1 MEPVRKI
8 TGRAV
13 PLDRADVDT
22 DQIIPASWLKRIE
35 RTGFG
40 EGLFSAWRADPGFV
54 LNRSEYDGARVLVA
68 GPNFGSG
75 SSREHAAWALQDYG
89 FAAVISSRFADIF
102 RGNSLKIGLLP
113 VELPAE
119 TVDKLMAAV
128 AADPTIEVTVDLE
141 SGTVSAPAAGV
152 EAGFEIDDFTRYRLM
167 NGLDDIGLT
176 LQHDEAIAAF
186 EAGRPGYLPSVGSAP
201 AGLTVTERYSR
212 ASVQSTG
219 NPDGERQRRVPGN
232 AVAGNRAQAGT
243 PSQRWNRFVL
253 GQICRRID
261 RRRHVC
267 PAVSASPRSP
277 P

>member
-1 MEPVRKI
+1 MEPVRQV

-54 LNRSEYDGARVLVA
+54 LNQPEYSGARVLVA

-89 FAAVISSRFADIF
+89 FAAVISPRFADIF

-128 AADPTIEVTVDLE
+128 AADPAIEVTVDLE
-141 SGTVSAPAAGV
+141 SRTVSAPAAGV
-152 EAGFEIDDFTRYRLM
+152 EASFEIDDFTRERLM

-176 LQHDEAIAAF
+176 LQHEDAIAAF
-186 EAGRPGYLPSVGSAP
+186 ESGRPTYLPSVGSAP
-201 AGLTVTERYSR
+201 AGLSVTER
-212 ASVQSTG
+212 
-219 NPDGERQRRVPGN
+219 
-232 AVAGNRAQAGT
+232 
-243 PSQRWNRFVL
+243 
-253 GQICRRID
+253 
-261 RRRHVC
+261 
-267 PAVSASPRSP
+267 
-277 P
+277 

>member
-1 MEPVRKI
+1 MDAVTKV

-54 LNRSEYDGARVLVA
+54 LNRPEYAGARVLVA

-89 FAAVISSRFADIF
+89 FAAVISPRFADIF

-119 TVDKLMAAV
+119 TVEKLMAAV
-128 AADPTIEVTVDLE
+128 NADPTVEVTVDLE
-141 SGTVSAPAAGV
+141 TRTVSAPAAGV
-152 EAGFEIDDFTRYRLM
+152 EAHFEIDDFTRYRLM

-176 LQHDEAIAAF
+176 LQHADGIAAF
-186 EAGRPGYLPSVGSAP
+186 EARRPGYLPSVGSAP
-201 AGLTVTERYSR
+201 AGLSLT
-212 ASVQSTG
+212 
-219 NPDGERQRRVPGN
+219 DG
-232 AVAGNRAQAGT
+232 
-243 PSQRWNRFVL
+243 
-253 GQICRRID
+253 
-261 RRRHVC
+261 
-267 PAVSASPRSP
+267 
-277 P
+277 

>member
-1 MEPVRKI
+1 MEAVRQV

-54 LNRSEYDGARVLVA
+54 LNRPEYDGARVLVA

-89 FAAVISSRFADIF
+89 FAAVISPRFADIF

-113 VELPAE
+113 VELPADAVE
-119 TVDKLMAAV
+119 KLMAAV
-128 AADPTIEVTVDLE
+128 AADPTVEVTVDLE
-141 SGTVSAPAAGV
+141 SRTVSAPAAGV
-152 EAGFEIDDFTRYRLM
+152 EASFEIDDFTRHRLM

-176 LQHDEAIAAF
+176 LQHSDDIAAF
-186 EAGRPGYLPSVGSAP
+186 EARRPGYLPSVGSAP
-201 AGLTVTERYSR
+201 AGLTVTER
-212 ASVQSTG
+212 
-219 NPDGERQRRVPGN
+219 
-232 AVAGNRAQAGT
+232 
-243 PSQRWNRFVL
+243 
-253 GQICRRID
+253 
-261 RRRHVC
+261 
-267 PAVSASPRSP
+267 
-277 P
+277 

>member
-1 MEPVRKI
+1 MDPVTQV

-22 DQIIPASWLKRIE
+22 DQIIPAAWLKRIE

-54 LNRSEYDGARVLVA
+54 LNQPQYAGARVLVA

-89 FAAVISSRFADIF
+89 FAAVIAPRFADIF

-119 TVDKLMAAV
+119 TVEQLMAAV
-128 AADPTIEVTVDLE
+128 TADPTVEVTVDLE
-141 SGTVSAPAAGV
+141 ARTVSAPAAGV
-152 EAGFEIDDFTRYRLM
+152 EAAFEIDDFTRHRLL

-176 LQHDEAIAAF
+176 LQHAGDIAAF
-186 EAGRPGYLPSVGSAP
+186 ESRRPGYLPSVGSAP
-201 AGLTVTERYSR
+201 AGLTV
-212 ASVQSTG
+212 G
-219 NPDGERQRRVPGN
+219 
-232 AVAGNRAQAGT
+232 
-243 PSQRWNRFVL
+243 
-253 GQICRRID
+253 D
-261 RRRHVC
+261 R
-267 PAVSASPRSP
+267 
-277 P
+277 

>member
-1 MEPVRKI
+1 MEPVVQV

-54 LNRSEYDGARVLVA
+54 LNQTRYAGAKVLVA

-89 FAAVISSRFADIF
+89 FGAVISPRFADIF

-119 TVDKLMAAV
+119 TVERLMAAV
-128 AADPTIEVTVDLE
+128 TADPTVEVTVDLE
-141 SGTVSAPAAGV
+141 TRTVSAPAAGV

-176 LQHDEAIAAF
+176 LEHADEIRAF
-186 EAGRPGYLPSVGSAP
+186 E
-201 AGLTVTERYSR
+201 
-212 ASVQSTG
+212 QKHK
-219 NPDGERQRRVPGN
+219 Q
-232 AVAGNRAQAGT
+232 AQ
-243 PSQRWNRFVL
+243 PWLFS
-253 GQICRRID
+253 
-261 RRRHVC
+261 
-267 PAVSASPRSP
+267 
-277 P
+277 

>member
-1 MEPVRKI
+1 MEAVTQV

-54 LNRSEYDGARVLVA
+54 LNRAEYDGARVLVA

-89 FAAVISSRFADIF
+89 FAAVISPRFADIF

-119 TVDKLMAAV
+119 TVGQLMAAV
-128 AADPTIEVTVDLE
+128 TADPTLEVTVDLE
-141 SGTVSAPAAGV
+141 TRTVSAPAAGI
-152 EAGFEIDDFTRYRLM
+152 EAGFEIDDFTRFRLM

-176 LQHDEAIAAF
+176 LQHAERISAF
-186 EAGRPGYLPSVGSAP
+186 ESGRPEYLPSVGSTP
-201 AGLTVTERYSR
+201 PGLSVTGR
-212 ASVQSTG
+212 
-219 NPDGERQRRVPGN
+219 
-232 AVAGNRAQAGT
+232 
-243 PSQRWNRFVL
+243 
-253 GQICRRID
+253 
-261 RRRHVC
+261 
-267 PAVSASPRSP
+267 
-277 P
+277 

>member
-1 MEPVRKI
+1 MEPVTTV

-54 LNRSEYDGARVLVA
+54 LNQPQYAGAKVLVA

-89 FAAVISSRFADIF
+89 FAAVIAPRFADIF

-119 TVDKLMAAV
+119 TVERLMAAV
-128 AADPTIEVTVDLE
+128 TADPTVEVRVDLE
-141 SGTVSAPAAGV
+141 TRTVSAPAADV
-152 EAGFEIDDFTRYRLM
+152 EASFEIDDFTRYRLM
-167 NGLDDIGLT
+167 HGLDDIGLT
-176 LQHDEAIAAF
+176 LEHADGITAF
-186 EAGRPGYLPSVGSAP
+186 EARRPGWLPSVGSAP
-201 AGLTVTERYSR
+201 AGLSLTE
-212 ASVQSTG
+212 G
-219 NPDGERQRRVPGN
+219 
-232 AVAGNRAQAGT
+232 
-243 PSQRWNRFVL
+243 
-253 GQICRRID
+253 
-261 RRRHVC
+261 
-267 PAVSASPRSP
+267 
-277 P
+277 

>member
-1 MEPVRKI
+1 MDAVTVV

-54 LNRSEYDGARVLVA
+54 LNQPQYEGARVLVA

-89 FAAVISSRFADIF
+89 FAAVISPRFADIF

-119 TVDKLMAAV
+119 TVEKLMAAV
-128 AADPTIEVTVDLE
+128 NADPTVEVTVDLE
-141 SGTVSAPAAGV
+141 TRTVSAPAAGV
-152 EAGFEIDDFTRYRLM
+152 AASFEIDDFTRYRLM

-176 LQHDEAIAAF
+176 LQHSDGIAAF
-186 EAGRPGYLPSVGSAP
+186 EAGRPGYLPSAGSAP
-201 AGLTVTERYSR
+201 AGLALTE
-212 ASVQSTG
+212 Q
-219 NPDGERQRRVPGN
+219 
-232 AVAGNRAQAGT
+232 
-243 PSQRWNRFVL
+243 
-253 GQICRRID
+253 
-261 RRRHVC
+261 
-267 PAVSASPRSP
+267 
-277 P
+277 

>member
-1 MEPVRKI
+1 MEPVRQV

-54 LNRSEYDGARVLVA
+54 LNQARYDGARVLVA

-89 FAAVISSRFADIF
+89 FAAVISPRFADIF

-119 TVDKLMAAV
+119 TVEQLMAAV
-128 AADPTIEVTVDLE
+128 TADPTIEVTVDLG
-141 SGTVSAPAAGV
+141 SRTVSAPAAGV

-176 LQHDEAIAAF
+176 LQHDDDIAAF
-186 EAGRPGYLPSVGSAP
+186 ESRRPAYLPSVGSAP
-201 AGLTVTERYSR
+201 AGLSVTER
-212 ASVQSTG
+212 
-219 NPDGERQRRVPGN
+219 
-232 AVAGNRAQAGT
+232 
-243 PSQRWNRFVL
+243 
-253 GQICRRID
+253 
-261 RRRHVC
+261 
-267 PAVSASPRSP
+267 
-277 P
+277 

>member
-1 MEPVRKI
+1 MEPVRQV
-8 TGRAV
+8 TGTAV

-54 LNRSEYDGARVLVA
+54 LNRPEYGGARVLVA

-89 FAAVISSRFADIF
+89 FAAVISPRFADIF

-119 TVDKLMAAV
+119 TVEKLMTAI
-128 AADPTIEVTVDLE
+128 AADPTVEVTVDLE
-141 SGTVSAPAAGV
+141 HRTVSAPAAGV
-152 EAGFEIDDFTRYRLM
+152 EASFDIDDFTRYRLM

-176 LQHDEAIAAF
+176 LQHVDAITAF
-186 EAGRPGYLPSVGSAP
+186 EGGRPAYLPSVGSVP
-201 AGLTVTERYSR
+201 AGLSVTER
-212 ASVQSTG
+212 
-219 NPDGERQRRVPGN
+219 
-232 AVAGNRAQAGT
+232 
-243 PSQRWNRFVL
+243 
-253 GQICRRID
+253 
-261 RRRHVC
+261 
-267 PAVSASPRSP
+267 
-277 P
+277 

>member
-1 MEPVRKI
+1 MDPVRQV
-8 TGRAV
+8 TGTAV

-54 LNRSEYDGARVLVA
+54 LNQPEYGGARVLVA

-89 FAAVISSRFADIF
+89 FAAVISPRFADIF

-119 TVDKLMAAV
+119 TVEKLMTAI
-128 AADPTIEVTVDLE
+128 AADPTVEVTVDLE
-141 SGTVSAPAAGV
+141 QRTVSAPAAGV
-152 EAGFEIDDFTRYRLM
+152 EASFEIDDFTRYRLL

-176 LQHDEAIAAF
+176 LQHADAIASF
-186 EAGRPGYLPSVGSAP
+186 EAGRPAYLPSVGSAP
-201 AGLTVTERYSR
+201 AGLSVT
-212 ASVQSTG
+212 
-219 NPDGERQRRVPGN
+219 
-232 AVAGNRAQAGT
+232 
-243 PSQRWNRFVL
+243 
-253 GQICRRID
+253 D
-261 RRRHVC
+261 R
-267 PAVSASPRSP
+267 
-277 P
+277 

>member
-1 MEPVRKI
+1 MDAVTVV

-54 LNRSEYDGARVLVA
+54 LNQPQYDGARVLVA

-89 FAAVISSRFADIF
+89 FAAVIAPRFADIF

-119 TVDKLMAAV
+119 TVEKLLAAV
-128 AADPTIEVTVDLE
+128 TADPTVEVTIDLE
-141 SGTVSAPAAGV
+141 TRTVSAPTAGI
-152 EAGFEIDDFTRYRLM
+152 EAPFELDDFTRYRLM

-176 LQHDEAIAAF
+176 LQHEDGIAAF
-186 EAGRPGYLPSVGSAP
+186 ESRRPEYLPSVGTSP
-201 AGLTVTERYSR
+201 AGLTVTG
-212 ASVQSTG
+212 A
-219 NPDGERQRRVPGN
+219 
-232 AVAGNRAQAGT
+232 
-243 PSQRWNRFVL
+243 
-253 GQICRRID
+253 
-261 RRRHVC
+261 
-267 PAVSASPRSP
+267 
-277 P
+277 

>member
-1 MEPVRKI
+1 MDPVTKV

-54 LNRSEYDGARVLVA
+54 LNRPEYSGARVLVA

-89 FAAVISSRFADIF
+89 FAAVISPRFADIF

-119 TVDKLMAAV
+119 TVEKLMAAV
-128 AADPTIEVTVDLE
+128 NADPTVEVTVDLE
-141 SGTVSAPAAGV
+141 TRTVSAPAAGV
-152 EAGFEIDDFTRYRLM
+152 EASFEIDDFTRYRLM

-176 LQHDEAIAAF
+176 LQHADGITAF
-186 EAGRPGYLPSVGSAP
+186 EARRPGYLPSVGSTP
-201 AGLTVTERYSR
+201 AGLSL
-212 ASVQSTG
+212 
-219 NPDGERQRRVPGN
+219 RQG
-232 AVAGNRAQAGT
+232 
-243 PSQRWNRFVL
+243 
-253 GQICRRID
+253 
-261 RRRHVC
+261 
-267 PAVSASPRSP
+267 
-277 P
+277 

>member
-1 MEPVRKI
+1 MDAVKVV

-54 LNRSEYDGARVLVA
+54 LNQARYEGARVLVA

-89 FAAVISSRFADIF
+89 FAAIISPRFADIF

-113 VELPAE
+113 VELPAQ
-119 TVDKLMAAV
+119 TVEKLMAAV
-128 AADPTIEVTVDLE
+128 TADPTVEVTVDLE
-141 SGTVSAPAAGV
+141 TRTVSAPAAGV

-176 LQHDEAIAAF
+176 MQHEAGIATF
-186 EAGRPGYLPSVGSAP
+186 EARRPGYLPSVGSAP
-201 AGLTVTERYSR
+201 AGL
-212 ASVQSTG
+212 SVS
-219 NPDGERQRRVPGN
+219 D
-232 AVAGNRAQAGT
+232 A
-243 PSQRWNRFVL
+243 
-253 GQICRRID
+253 
-261 RRRHVC
+261 
-267 PAVSASPRSP
+267 
-277 P
+277 

>member
-1 MEPVRKI
+1 MDPVTEV

-22 DQIIPASWLKRIE
+22 DQIIPAAWLKRIE

-54 LNRSEYDGARVLVA
+54 LNRAEYAGARVLVA

-89 FAAVISSRFADIF
+89 FAAVISPRFADIF
-102 RGNSLKIGLLP
+102 RGNCLKIGLLP

-119 TVDKLMAAV
+119 TVEQLMAAV
-128 AADPTIEVTVDLE
+128 SADPTLEITVDLE
-141 SGTVSAPAAGV
+141 TRTVSAPAAGV

-176 LQHDEAIAAF
+176 LQHEDGIAAF
-186 EAGRPGYLPSVGSAP
+186 EARRPGYLPSVGSAP
-201 AGLTVTERYSR
+201 TGLSLTE
-212 ASVQSTG
+212 G
-219 NPDGERQRRVPGN
+219 
-232 AVAGNRAQAGT
+232 
-243 PSQRWNRFVL
+243 
-253 GQICRRID
+253 
-261 RRRHVC
+261 
-267 PAVSASPRSP
+267 
-277 P
+277 

>member
-1 MEPVRKI
+1 MEPVLQD

-13 PLDRADVDT
+13 PLERADVDT

-54 LNRSEYDGARVLVA
+54 LNQAEYAGARVLVA

-89 FAAVISSRFADIF
+89 FAAVISPRFADIF

-119 TVDKLMAAV
+119 TVEKLMAAIS
-128 AADPTIEVTVDLE
+128 ADPTVEVTVDLDTR
-141 SGTVSAPAAGV
+141 TVSAPAAGV
-152 EAGFEIDDFTRYRLM
+152 EVSFEIDDFTRFRLM

-176 LQHDEAIAAF
+176 LQQEDGIAAY
-186 EAGRPGYLPSVGSAP
+186 EARRPAYLPSVGSAP
-201 AGLTVTERYSR
+201 AGLTVTE
-212 ASVQSTG
+212 G
-219 NPDGERQRRVPGN
+219 
-232 AVAGNRAQAGT
+232 
-243 PSQRWNRFVL
+243 
-253 GQICRRID
+253 
-261 RRRHVC
+261 
-267 PAVSASPRSP
+267 
-277 P
+277 